1 MPLQNPKT
9 PITLGKTRHI
19 NAGGL
24 DSKTFEEHFRKNFKG
39 LCFFALQYLKDHDLA
54 KEIVQESFV
63 SLWEKRDT
71 IDPAGS
77 LKSYL
82 STTVKNRCINY
93 LRDHKKFDR
102 SLIEF
107 EGLDPY
113 NNYMEQD
120 HLVAEELKTKIE
132 EATNELPEK
141 CREVFLKNRHEH
153 MKYQEIADELNISIK
168 TVEAQM
174 SKALKHMREKL
185 AEYITVLLIMMDFF
199 KNP

>member
-1 MPLQNPKT
+1 M
-9 PITLGKTRHI
+9 
-19 NAGGL
+19 
-24 DSKTFEEHFRKNFKG
+24 
-39 LCFFALQYLKDHDLA
+39 
-54 KEIVQESFV
+54 
-63 SLWEKRDT
+63 
-71 IDPAGS
+71 
-77 LKSYL
+77 L
-82 STTVKNRCINY
+82 STSALVKEPEVDKATSVSFIATLVTLVVSAR
-93 LRDHKKFDR
+93 LKKFDR

-107 EGLDPY
+107 EGLDPH

-141 CREVFLKNRHEH
+141 CREIFLKNRHEH

-185 AEYITVLLIMMDFF
+185 AEYITVLLMMMEFF

>member
-1 MPLQNPKT
+1 M
-9 PITLGKTRHI
+9 
-19 NAGGL
+19 
-24 DSKTFEEHFRKNFKG
+24 
-39 LCFFALQYLKDHDLA
+39 QYLKDHDLA

-63 SLWEKRDT
+63 NLWEKRDT
-71 IDPAGS
+71 IDPSGS

-107 EGLDPY
+107 EGLNPY

-120 HLVAEELKTKIE
+120 HLIAEELKTKIE

-141 CREVFLKNRHEH
+141 CREIFLKNRYEH
-153 MKYQEIADELNISIK
+153 MKYQEIADELKISIK

-185 AEYITVLLIMMDFF
+185 AEYITVLLMMMEFF